1 MEISTFRTDGLGDST
16 YLLIHDGVGVV
27 VDPQRDVERFE
38 QAIAGSGIE
47 LCYVLETHIHNDYVS
62 GGRELARRTGAQ
74 LVLPAAAGV
83 AFDHLPAFHT
93 EDLGGDGLVIRPLH
107 TPGHT
112 AEHMSYLILVDGAVR
127 AVFSGGSLLVG
138 SAGRSDLL
146 GDARAEQLARL
157 QYLSVRRLAELPD
170 ETALYPTHGE
180 GSFCTASG
188 AGRHTSTIG
197 VEKLTNPVLA
207 YESADAFAAGQL
219 GGLQPFPSY
228 YAHMG
233 PINLLGPEPLPR
245 QHMRELEFSDLPP
258 GANLVDIRPR
268 SEYAAG
274 HVPGS
279 LGLELSD
286 QVAVWAGWL
295 LPFNSPVALVANRD
309 QDVDDVSRQFGRIG
323 FDKVLGAIYGVEGW
337 VVAGGSL
344 VSCRTRTPAELASA
358 VDHPCVQVLDVRSPG
373 EWEEG
378 HIENSVYSYLPDLGD
393 GLPEELD
400 GSKDLWVACGSGY
413 RATAAVRFL
422 ESADLEPVVVTP
434 GGIPDTLEAMA
445 ARS

>member
-38 QAIAGSGIE
+38 QAVAGSGIE

-112 AEHMSYLILVDGAVR
+112 PEHMSYLILVDGEVR

-157 QYLSVRRLAELPD
+157 QYLSVRSLAELPD

-180 GSFCTASG
+180 GSFCTASS
-188 AGRHTSTIG
+188 AGQHTSTIG

-207 YESADAFAAGQL
+207 YESADAFAVGTAGRATAVSQL
-219 GGLQPFPSY
+219 LRTHGAHQPARSRTAAETARAGTRVLRP
-228 YAHMG
+228 A
-233 PINLLGPEPLPR
+233 
-245 QHMRELEFSDLPP
+245 
-258 GANLVDIRPR
+258 PR
-268 SEYAAG
+268 SEPRGY
-274 HVPGS
+274 PPS
-279 LGLELSD
+279 
-286 QVAVWAGWL
+286 
-295 LPFNSPVALVANRD
+295 
-309 QDVDDVSRQFGRIG
+309 FGVRG
-323 FDKVLGAIYGVEGW
+323 RPCPW
-337 VVAGGSL
+337 VAG
-344 VSCRTRTPAELASA
+344 P
-358 VDHPCVQVLDVRSPG
+358 
-373 EWEEG
+373 
-378 HIENSVYSYLPDLGD
+378 
-393 GLPEELD
+393 
-400 GSKDLWVACGSGY
+400 
-413 RATAAVRFL
+413 
-422 ESADLEPVVVTP
+422 
-434 GGIPDTLEAMA
+434 
-445 ARS
+445 

>member
-16 YLLIHDGVGVV
+16 YLLIHGVGVV

-38 QAIAGSGIE
+38 QAVAGSGIE

-112 AEHMSYLILVDGAVR
+112 PEHMSYLILVDGEVR

-157 QYLSVRRLAELPD
+157 QYFSVRRLAELPD

-188 AGRHTSTIG
+188 AGQHTSTIG

-245 QHMRELEFSDLPP
+245 QHVRELAFSDLPP
-258 GANLVDIRPR
+258 GANLVDVRPR

-309 QDVDDVSRQFGRIG
+309 QDVDEVSRQFGRIG

-358 VDHPCVQVLDVRSPG
+358 VDHPGVQVLDVRSPG

-413 RATAAVRFL
+413 RAAAAVRFL

-434 GGIPDTLEAMA
+434 GGVPDALEAMA